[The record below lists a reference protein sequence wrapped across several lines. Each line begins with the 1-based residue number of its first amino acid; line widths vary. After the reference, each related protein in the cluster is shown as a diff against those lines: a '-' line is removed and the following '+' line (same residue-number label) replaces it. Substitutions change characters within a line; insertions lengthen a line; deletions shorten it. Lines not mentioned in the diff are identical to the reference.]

1 MNKSKK
7 VLQPMRFVD
16 AYCDF
21 SPIQKDFLML
31 IQHITSKQREIKS
44 NFTIDLK
51 PYFSAK
57 EIKLS
62 SIRQHHFKELTDDL
76 MNSKVTF
83 KYHKGDTL
91 YSVYNLFSKCS
102 VDYSGNNNFSLNV
115 SIIDDVLPLF
125 YINKLEEGH
134 FKDNRLVKELFQES
148 YPEYDKYIS
157 YYPKTFIKFKESQT
171 KKLFEK
177 LLAYRRLR
185 KYTYEFSKDEL
196 YLMLGYGYLRDKKGQ
211 KLQKEMFQIVGQELI
226 QTSYQGVNGWKNL
239 RQKLNKWLREIS
251 NNKDTGLIIIK
262 NGKNHFSTRGRPIRS
277 IIIEVVFEG
286 DCATLDEQQEKAFEY
301 LKRYGLSDKQ
311 KMKIV
316 TDYDYKTITK
326 RIGQMI
332 VAKSDRY
339 GKRYY
344 GDNRTPDDRKIE
356 NLPGFIYGIVFEYG
370 KRINLK

>member
-1 MNKSKK
+1 
-7 VLQPMRFVD
+7 
-16 AYCDF
+16 
-21 SPIQKDFLML
+21 
-31 IQHITSKQREIKS
+31 
-44 NFTIDLK
+44 
-51 PYFSAK
+51 
-57 EIKLS
+57 
-62 SIRQHHFKELTDDL
+62 
-76 MNSKVTF
+76 
-83 KYHKGDTL
+83 
-91 YSVYNLFSKCS
+91 
-102 VDYSGNNNFSLNV
+102 
-115 SIIDDVLPLF
+115 
-125 YINKLEEGH
+125 
-134 FKDNRLVKELFQES
+134 
-148 YPEYDKYIS
+148 
-157 YYPKTFIKFKESQT
+157 
-171 KKLFEK
+171 
-177 LLAYRRLR
+177 
-185 KYTYEFSKDEL
+185 
-196 YLMLGYGYLRDKKGQ
+196 
-211 KLQKEMFQIVGQELI
+211 MFQIVGQELI